1 MRLDYT
7 VYADNLANVSEYS
20 KRKIVQ
26 FRRLQGGLS
35 MNRLK
40 STKNLISFG
49 LLAFMA
55 VGVGLIVSTI
65 INDDNLY
72 KTEILILLS
81 AFYLMSLWDHYRQ
94 IPEKD
99 VAGLLSNA
107 SIQMMI
113 CALREQQLLG
123 LLIMK

>member
-35 MNRLK
+35 MKRLK
-40 STKNLISFG
+40 STKNLNIFG

-72 KTEILILLS
+72 KTEILILL
-81 AFYLMSLWDHYRQ
+81 
-94 IPEKD
+94 
-99 VAGLLSNA
+99 
-107 SIQMMI
+107 
-113 CALREQQLLG
+113 
-123 LLIMK
+123 